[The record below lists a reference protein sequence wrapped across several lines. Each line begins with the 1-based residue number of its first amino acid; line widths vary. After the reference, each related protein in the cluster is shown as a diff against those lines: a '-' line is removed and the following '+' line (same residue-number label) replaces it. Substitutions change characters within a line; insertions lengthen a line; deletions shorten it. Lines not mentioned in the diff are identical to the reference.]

1 LIYAQGQ
8 ESGFGGGSQGYNSV
22 VGEMMMKFY
31 SEWVKSSSEITLV
44 KTHSLTGRAS
54 CSWPTVVGRGVLL
67 LTQS

>member
-31 SEWVKSSSEITLV
+31 SEWVKSSSEITLSV
-44 KTHSLTGRAS
+44 GITSSLSITTRLAH
-54 CSWPTVVGRGVLL
+54 RL
-67 LTQS
+67 